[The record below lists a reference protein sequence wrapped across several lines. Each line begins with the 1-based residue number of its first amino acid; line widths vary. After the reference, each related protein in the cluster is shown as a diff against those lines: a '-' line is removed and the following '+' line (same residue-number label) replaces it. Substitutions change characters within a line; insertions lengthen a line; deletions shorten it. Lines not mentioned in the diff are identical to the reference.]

1 MPFEPE
7 RRLPS
12 LAGKPSSSSFAIR
25 RGTEYLDHVRQLAP
39 DPLMVRSFP
48 HLQQHMLICAWIG
61 ENIDRINLQ
70 LKDCLQACH
79 DCLHPQERRPMQIF
93 AAPLAP
99 VLGLDGFCNL
109 QTTPVT
115 LLIDVGRVYPE
126 DWLAIVAHEYTHA
139 HLGNSGHDATF
150 ATLLSH
156 LCLGLG
162 LDLPIW
168 EPSMETKLRHW
179 PPCPSRS
186 DPLEFWRGEN

>member
-1 MPFEPE
+1 
-7 RRLPS
+7 
-12 LAGKPSSSSFAIR
+12 
-25 RGTEYLDHVRQLAP
+25 
-39 DPLMVRSFP
+39 
-48 HLQQHMLICAWIG
+48 MLVCGWIG
-61 ENIDRINLQ
+61 ENIDRINLK

-99 VLGLDGFCNL
+99 TLGLDGFCNIRI
-109 QTTPVT
+109 TPVT
-115 LLIDVGRVYPE
+115 LLVDVGRVYPE
-126 DWLAIVAHEYTHA
+126 DWLAIVAHEYAHA

-168 EPSMETKLRHW
+168 EPGMEMKLRHW

-186 DPLEFWRGEN
+186 DPLAFWRGAS